1 MQKLNKAYD
10 AFLAVEGD
18 NTPGAEVS
26 SEKSSLDNDKEF
38 LATLLNEVE
47 EQVNK
52 SVPSCNLDGL
62 PHEPN
67 NTVVLYEELKHV

>member
-18 NTPGAEVS
+18 NIPGAEVS

-52 SVPSCNLDGL
+52 SVP
-62 PHEPN
+62 
-67 NTVVLYEELKHV
+67 